1 MAEEH
6 ARWKQYE
13 YAANSNLVLTAD
25 RRTRE
30 HEPSGEAESLA
41 AVAKRKGL
49 FRMGDRVVQSKP
61 QALVD
66 KKDKIDKKRRE
77 RKDKDDA
84 RKMAKVRP
92 YMHAAAPV
100 ASRREPHAAR
110 CCLWGPRER
119 PLPRP
124 LAVVLVHVLL
134 PVENSR
140 ASARYFLALTAHTA
154 HRSCRQCA
162 QMSPGDCANA
172 MRVGPGG
179 GECAGIGVGAWL
191 IPAENGAH
199 ASSV

>member
-41 AVAKRKGL
+41 RKGGKM
-49 FRMGDRVVQSKP
+49 FKMGDRVAHSKP

-84 RKMAKVRP
+84 RKKAKVCAVCRV
-92 YMHAAAPV
+92 APR
-100 ASRREPHAAR
+100 SR
-110 CCLWGPRER
+110 
-119 PLPRP
+119 
-124 LAVVLVHVLL
+124 
-134 PVENSR
+134 SR
-140 ASARYFLALTAHTA
+140 TS
-154 HRSCRQCA
+154 
-162 QMSPGDCANA
+162 
-172 MRVGPGG
+172 
-179 GECAGIGVGAWL
+179 
-191 IPAENGAH
+191 H
-199 ASSV
+199 ASVAASHHIPTRPVP

>member
-13 YAANSNLVLTAD
+13 YAANSNLVLSAD

-66 KKDKIDKKRRE
+66 KKEKIDKKRRE

-84 RKMAKVRP
+84 RKMAKVRMLLP
-92 YMHAAAPV
+92 RLPRGVSHTQRV
-100 ASRREPHAAR
+100 D
-110 CCLWGPRER
+110 CLWGLRKR

-124 LAVVLVHVLL
+124 
-134 PVENSR
+134 
-140 ASARYFLALTAHTA
+140 
-154 HRSCRQCA
+154 
-162 QMSPGDCANA
+162 
-172 MRVGPGG
+172 
-179 GECAGIGVGAWL
+179 
-191 IPAENGAH
+191 
-199 ASSV
+199 

>member
-66 KKDKIDKKRRE
+66 KKEKIDKKRRE

-92 YMHAAAPV
+92 CACSCPGCLV
-100 ASRREPHAAR
+100 AAR
-110 CCLWGPRER
+110 P
-119 PLPRP
+119 
-124 LAVVLVHVLL
+124 HV
-134 PVENSR
+134 
-140 ASARYFLALTAHTA
+140 AR
-154 HRSCRQCA
+154 
-162 QMSPGDCANA
+162 
-172 MRVGPGG
+172 
-179 GECAGIGVGAWL
+179 
-191 IPAENGAH
+191 
-199 ASSV
+199 